1 MLPMAVANLKVLQI
15 PNSPGG
21 AFAIHSL
28 YGGYWVA
35 WWTTAGAYSP
45 FNPEAQNLNSIHSI
59 PVVNVHLDPLK
70 LVG

>member
-21 AFAIHSL
+21 ASAIHSL

-45 FNPEAQNLNSIHSI
+45 FNPEAQNLNSIY
-59 PVVNVHLDPLK
+59 
-70 LVG
+70 